1 MLLSAIVYFVMNYFF
16 ICLYFRL
23 MNILWETVGVVT
35 FNKYNETGSVTEK
48 QFSGNNTV
56 FYFLIV
62 I

>member
-1 MLLSAIVYFVMNYFF
+1 
-16 ICLYFRL
+16 
-23 MNILWETVGVVT
+23 MNILWETVEVVT